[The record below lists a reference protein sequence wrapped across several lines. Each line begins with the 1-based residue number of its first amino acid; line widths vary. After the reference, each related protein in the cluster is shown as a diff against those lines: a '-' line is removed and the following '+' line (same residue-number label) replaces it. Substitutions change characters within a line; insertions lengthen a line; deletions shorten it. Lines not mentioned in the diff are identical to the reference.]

1 MGSGFSKLKKQ
12 AKQFESQY
20 AKIQEEMRAL
30 EITGTAGNG
39 LVTLVLNGEHELKD
53 LKIKPA
59 VLIPMTSKDS
69 KTSYE
74 LPMQT
79 LMPKSKP
86 KANKACPADFHSRT
100 VN

>member
-30 EITGTAGNG
+30 EVTGTAGNG

-59 VLIPMTSKDS
+59 CIDPNDIEGLQDLIRAAYNDAHAKIAAQSQQGG
-69 KTSYE
+69 
-74 LPMQT
+74 LP
-79 LMPKSKP
+79 
-86 KANKACPADFHSRT
+86 F
-100 VN
+100 

>member
-30 EITGTAGNG
+30 EMTGTAGNG

-53 LKIKPA
+53 IKIKPA
-59 VLIPMTSKDS
+59 CVDPNDIEGLQDLIRAAYADAHTKIQAQSQQGMGG
-69 KTSYE
+69 
-74 LPMQT
+74 LP
-79 LMPKSKP
+79 
-86 KANKACPADFHSRT
+86 F
-100 VN
+100 

>member
-30 EITGTAGNG
+30 EVTGTAGNR

-59 VLIPMTSKDS
+59 CVDPNDIEALEDLIKAAYNEASKKIDAES
-69 KTSYE
+69 PEKNLS
-74 LPMQT
+74 
-79 LMPKSKP
+79 MPGMP
-86 KANKACPADFHSRT
+86 NLF
-100 VN
+100 